1 MSEVTK
7 KNIKLFV
14 ATPAFGHM
22 VTTNYMNSMMKFIS
36 TTHPRLNISTAMHL
50 QSGMALV
57 TQARNNCVSYFL
69 NSDCTHMLF
78 IDADIGFEPD
88 AIHNLRILSILLF
101 LFSKNKTFYK
111 IEFVI
116 VYLLCTL
123 LPYSYPSHCLMHL
136 HNY

>member
-50 QSGMALV
+50 QSGW
-57 TQARNNCVSYFL
+57 
-69 NSDCTHMLF
+69 H
-78 IDADIGFEPD
+78 
-88 AIHNLRILSILLF
+88 
-101 LFSKNKTFYK
+101 
-111 IEFVI
+111 
-116 VYLLCTL
+116 
-123 LPYSYPSHCLMHL
+123 
-136 HNY
+136 